1 MTKEKIKIEKEKDDD
16 NILVVRVKVDS
27 KADAF
32 EIVSE
37 LGFFN
42 EVLSAKFN
50 EFDEAFD
57 NDHKPANFTRKKVE
71 KIKEVRDVKMEVK
84 NEIEKSK
91 KIIFN

>member
-57 NDHKPANFTRKKVE
+57 DDHKPANFTRKKV
-71 KIKEVRDVKMEVK
+71 KKVAEVRDVKKEVIK
-84 NEIEKSK
+84 QTK
-91 KIIFN
+91 KLKEQIWD